1 MMDKRELR
9 ARMRVMRQGFP
20 PEKQR
25 LASQAVHERLK
36 ESAPYREARCVMAY
50 IAVRGELSLAPVMKD
65 LLERGCMLALPRCE
79 APGVMTAR
87 RITSLSQ
94 LTEGAYGHLEPDA
107 SCEILDPAKLDL
119 ILVPGTAFDDG
130 GGRLGQGGGYY
141 DRFLPQTKALRVG
154 VCHGFALKAHVPADA
169 HDQRMDMIITP
180 EKTVTDCK
188 GGGEYRWIKP

>member
-1 MMDKRELR
+1 MTDKATLR
-9 ARMRVMRQGFP
+9 GEMRALRRALGDEEQA
-20 PEKQR
+20 
-25 LASQAVHERLK
+25 LCAQAVFARLRGLD
-36 ESAPYREARCVMAY
+36 AYQNARCVMAY
-50 IAVRGELSLAPVMKD
+50 IAVRGELSLAPVIKD
-65 LLERGCMLALPRCE
+65 LLDRGCVLALPRCE

-94 LTEGAYGHLEPDA
+94 LTEGAYGLLEPDA

-141 DRFLPQTKALRVG
+141 DRFLPETKALRVG
-154 VCHGFALKAHVPADA
+154 ICHGFALKAHVPADA

-188 GGGEYRWIKP
+188 DGGEHRWIKR